1 MKQKDIVIFG
11 AGGMAQTV
19 HALLRHHASGTVA
32 AFTVDGAYIKS
43 AQFDGLP
50 VVPFDTL
57 TARFPPDRYDLLI
70 AIGQADRNRARAR
83 VFEAALAAGYAL
95 RSYIDPGT
103 RVYDS
108 NKIGRGCL
116 IFDGISL
123 QPFAEIGDNVV
134 VRPLAYIGHHAV
146 IESHAFVAP
155 HAALL
160 GYSRIGAF
168 SFVGAHATVSSRVQ
182 IGAGCVIGAGAV
194 VTQDLPP
201 RSVVRSPKSASAEA
215 GDLP

>member
-1 MKQKDIVIFG
+1 MKEKDIVIFG

-19 HALLRHHASGTVA
+19 HALLRHHGTATVA

-50 VVPFDTL
+50 IVPFDAL
-57 TARFPPDRYDLLI
+57 SARFPPDRYDLSI

-83 VFEAALAAGYAL
+83 VFDAALAAGYTL
-95 RSYIDPGT
+95 RSYIDPSV

-108 NKIGRGCL
+108 TRFGRGCL
-116 IFDGISL
+116 IFDGVSL

-146 IESHAFVAP
+146 IEPHAFVAP

-168 SFVGAHATVSSRVQ
+168 SFIGASATISSRVQ
-182 IGAGCVIGAGAV
+182 IGAGCLIGAGAV

-201 RSVVRSPKSASAEA
+201 RSVVRSPQSVAE
-215 GDLP
+215 L